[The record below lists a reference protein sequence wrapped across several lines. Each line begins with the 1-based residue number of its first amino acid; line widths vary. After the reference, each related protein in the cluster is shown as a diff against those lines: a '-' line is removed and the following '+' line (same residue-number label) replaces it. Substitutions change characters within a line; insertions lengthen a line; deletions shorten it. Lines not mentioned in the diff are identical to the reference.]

1 MTSYLMSLDGGAA
14 VITALAD
21 ALFEDERLGV
31 DASGAFDTG
40 AGLWRLE
47 AYLSARPDDALIA
60 TCLSAALELA
70 GLDDEDGAA
79 LAALVTVRPLEA
91 EDYRAAG
98 IDGLAPIIAGRFRV
112 FGEHNRP
119 AALGRQDLMIAAS
132 TAFGSG
138 DHASTFLSLR
148 LLDGIVAR
156 RRPRRVLDVGTG
168 TGILGIAL
176 LKAVPDAFVLASD
189 IEAAAVRSAAANG
202 RDNGVGGGA
211 GGAFH
216 VLHRAGLT
224 ARDFALAAPYDLVL
238 ANILPG
244 PLAGLAGDIGRLAAP
259 GADLILAGLRLGE
272 AARLISV
279 YATHGFR
286 LVRRVSAKEWMALH
300 LRRNG

>member
-1 MTSYLMSLDGGAA
+1 LTSYLMSLDGGAA

-60 TCLSAALELA
+60 ICLSAALELA

-79 LAALVTVRPLEA
+79 LAARVQVRPLEA
-91 EDYRAAG
+91 EDYREAG
-98 IDGLAPIIAGRFRV
+98 IDGLAPIVAGRFRV

-168 TGILGIAL
+168 TGILGLAL

-202 RDNGVGGGA
+202 RENGV

>member
-21 ALFEDERLGV
+21 ALFDDERLGV

-40 AGLWRLE
+40 AGVWRLE
-47 AYLSARPDDALIA
+47 AYLSDRPSEALIA
-60 TCLSAALELA
+60 ACLSAALELA
-70 GLDDEDGAA
+70 GLADEDGAA
-79 LAALVTVRPLEA
+79 LAARVQVRPLAA
-91 EDYRAAG
+91 EDYREAG
-98 IDGLAPIIAGRFRV
+98 IDGLAPIVAGRFRV
-112 FGEHNRP
+112 FGDHNRP
-119 AALGRQDLMIAAS
+119 ATLGRRDLIIAAS

-138 DHASTFLSLR
+138 DHASTFLSLK

-168 TGILGIAL
+168 TGILGLAL

-202 RDNGVGGGA
+202 RENGVGGGA

-244 PLAGLAGDIGRLAAP
+244 PLAGLSGDIGRLAAP

-272 AARLISV
+272 AARLVSV